1 MLESV
6 WFQLA
11 SWTIFYHETSFRFRE
26 FWIGNMQIPTLNKY
40 IKSNQNKFI
49 VETNALKEILI
60 YLLFVIVIVV
70 IITTATTIVPLLIG
84 KKPHIFVIWKNKP
97 EIFVIDELFH
107 CVAVLIGFN
116 LFSYC
121 FYQFCFFLSTNQI
134 KTSQKGKYGKVI
146 FQAWCKNLHFIFKK
160 SRRQKLQSWLV
171 TYFK

>member
-1 MLESV
+1 MVCQFIYITYIYNNFLLGLIKMLESV

-84 KKPHIFVIWKNKP
+84 KKPHIFCHLKKQTWNLCHWWIVS
-97 EIFVIDELFH
+97 L
-107 CVAVLIGFN
+107 CCCFN
-116 LFSYC
+116 WF
-121 FYQFCFFLSTNQI
+121 
-134 KTSQKGKYGKVI
+134 
-146 FQAWCKNLHFIFKK
+146 
-160 SRRQKLQSWLV
+160 
-171 TYFK
+171 